1 MEAIPARRALSK
13 VDFLI
18 FVPLPP
24 DDQSAARRL
33 QLRVPLRVS
42 CLYELWFSAFLI
54 GTRLQ
59 PGSCPLSKRPQT
71 LPCATTIRSFDITN
85 LNLISSITVDNLTG
99 TVQSLVRWGTNGL
112 AFNTNQG
119 EIVLLGGSFVN

>member
-1 MEAIPARRALSK
+1 M
-13 VDFLI
+13 
-18 FVPLPP
+18 
-24 DDQSAARRL
+24 
-33 QLRVPLRVS
+33 
-42 CLYELWFSAFLI
+42 
-54 GTRLQ
+54 
-59 PGSCPLSKRPQT
+59 
-71 LPCATTIRSFDITN
+71 PCATTIRSFDITN